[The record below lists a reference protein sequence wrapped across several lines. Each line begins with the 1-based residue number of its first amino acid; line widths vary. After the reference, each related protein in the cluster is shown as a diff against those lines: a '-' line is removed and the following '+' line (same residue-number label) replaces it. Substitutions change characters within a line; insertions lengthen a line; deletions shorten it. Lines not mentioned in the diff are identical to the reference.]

1 MRFVETYR
9 ARFGVGPLCQV
20 MGMAPSTYYYRRARL
35 GRPAA
40 RREQDRA
47 LSERIT
53 TIWVDSRFTYGS
65 PRVHAQL
72 AREGVRVGRKRVERL
87 MRQAGLKG
95 AYRSRYFR
103 TTESDPSARV
113 APDLVNRDF
122 RAGAP
127 NQLWLADFT
136 HIRLDGGVLFLAC
149 VLDAFSRTV
158 VGWSVSDVR
167 NLALV
172 ETALLMALQRRGTHH
187 PGLIHHSDQGS
198 QGGFNW
204 SSQHLD
210 LEVCGWD
217 DGLVGLRQ
225 RRGGRRCDLRV
236 GRRWRGGSIVSGSG
250 RRLLVASQ
258 ARTPA
263 LRLACRQRSGPGG
276 SASVAACHRQTSSHT
291 RAASCLSPSG
301 RRSRSAAPPGTASG
315 RSPGIWGVRRRR
327 FPGSCGVMSA
337 PEAAR

>member
-35 GRPAA
+35 GHPAA

-47 LSERIT
+47 LAERIS
-53 TIWVDSRFTYGS
+53 TIWVGSRFTYGS

-87 MRQAGLKG
+87 MRRAGLKG

-122 RAGAP
+122 HASAP
-127 NQLWLADFT
+127 NQLWVADFT
-136 HIRLDGGVLFLAC
+136 HIRLDGGGVFLAC
-149 VLDAFSRTV
+149 VLDAFSRAV

-172 ETALLMALQRRGTHH
+172 ETALLMALQRRGSHH

-198 QGGFNW
+198 QYTAYAFG
-204 SSQHLD
+204 QHLLD
-210 LEVCGWD
+210 AGIKPSM
-217 DGLVGLRQ
+217 GS
-225 RRGGRRCDLRV
+225 RGDAYDNAMMESFFGTVKIELIDR
-236 GRRWRGGSIVSGSG
+236 RRWQSREDVQVALLSYIEGWYNPTRLQRALGWRSPLEFEAHHRAGHDLSVPATRQAAPVLGGVKGK
-250 RRLLVASQ
+250 RLDPACG
-258 ARTPA
+258 PA
-263 LRLACRQRSGPGG
+263 LNEGDGP
-276 SASVAACHRQTSSHT
+276 AT
-291 RAASCLSPSG
+291 
-301 RRSRSAAPPGTASG
+301 
-315 RSPGIWGVRRRR
+315 
-327 FPGSCGVMSA
+327 
-337 PEAAR
+337 